1 MEEEIKKLKNE
12 KKNLQKEIDE
22 QKNETMEIQLENKKL
37 KEEIKKLKNEYMN
50 FQKEKDNQNNVTKKL
65 QLENK
70 QLKEEI
76 KILSENYN
84 NKIEKEKKDNKE
96 KEELKKEIKDLIK
109 ENQNLKK
116 QNAYDY
122 EDFSLF
128 NEKLY
133 EIKQK
138 CKEEMI
144 KKYTNILNEKMKE
157 IQKVILYDIQQ
168 ENSQILDT
176 NLKQIENLKQ
186 SKKAKPE
193 NKIIEKEKNEETD
206 VFKDPETI
214 EDEDDEDEDEE
225 KMYSYELLSES
236 KKDLEKNIVEFEEE
250 EICFEFKIKNNG
262 DIPWPENAKLIID
275 NNNDQKISDIELN
288 DLKINQVQ
296 NIKINLNVENVEK
309 GEKNY
314 IFNFN
319 VNGKIYGKPITLKL
333 NVEENE
339 KIQQFREMFSLAKED
354 YSDRVLYDKLKEAN
368 FNMEEAFG
376 NIFD

>member
-1 MEEEIKKLKNE
+1 MEDEIKKLKNE

-138 CKEEMI
+138 CKEEMN

-176 NLKQIENLKQ
+176 HLKQIENLKQ

-206 VFKDPETI
+206 AFKDPETI

-319 VNGKIYGKPITLKL
+319 VNGKNYGEPITLKL